1 MRATLLAVVVLLL
14 SACGFHLRGHSLK
27 PGEQMFAFHSIYV
40 RAPAET
46 PFVAELKQNLKSYHL
61 ELAKTS
67 DQADL
72 TLDIV
77 SEMPV
82 KLILALNASG
92 QVSEYELHYKVNVR
106 AYDRQ
111 QQEWLPASEIDML
124 SYFNY
129 DNTQILAKAQEEQ
142 LLYQSMRSD
151 AVQQV
156 IRRLSLAKPPK
167 PDELETR

>member
-1 MRATLLAVVVLLL
+1 
-14 SACGFHLRGHSLK
+14 
-27 PGEQMFAFHSIYV
+27 
-40 RAPAET
+40 
-46 PFVAELKQNLKSYHL
+46 
-61 ELAKTS
+61 
-67 DQADL
+67 
-72 TLDIV
+72 
-77 SEMPV
+77 MPV